1 MYVLG
6 TQNTYIMPKGQGG
19 IAADKRSIH
28 IIFFLILH
36 KSICCGYSL
45 EVPRWGASN
54 EHHNICIYGEI
65 RKISVLFGWKK
76 CLIWW
81 YEHDLDV
88 YVTVGWYFAFRICLE
103 DGFCMVQ
110 LIFLKSVLTEALVL
124 FIFLY
129 KFKILFGTTL
139 NSHMMARNN
148 NNLTCIYQAVLP
160 YIRRVIYP
168 KYLDRQA
175 CADSVDLVRCHG
187 LWHLLKVYTFC
198 PSFGCILVPSTG
210 S

>member
-1 MYVLG
+1 MV
-6 TQNTYIMPKGQGG
+6 
-19 IAADKRSIH
+19 
-28 IIFFLILH
+28 
-36 KSICCGYSL
+36 
-45 EVPRWGASN
+45 E
-54 EHHNICIYGEI
+54 
-65 RKISVLFGWKK
+65 KK
-76 CLIWW
+76 CLIWC
-81 YEHDLDV
+81 YEHDVDV
-88 YVTVGWYFAFRICLE
+88 YVTVGWCFAFRICLE

-198 PSFGCILVPSTG
+198 HSFGCILQQVVKWMFSKFRTG
-210 S
+210 MVIPYVRKLKSIDNFLSSPWKHM